1 MNASVIKFFSSPHR
15 PRESVPSQVA
25 LERKPAEFLQFYQCS
40 LALSIALVFARMPVL
55 EMAFRWWG
63 RCESGRP
70 LALWILVD
78 CLIALLQAPLRAGI
92 LKFLPAVPP
101 PEKISDIAKVL
112 LPVLQSRA
120 VYYSTMLSTAHFVW
134 TLVGAL
140 WAIEARQGVC
150 PLRFVARF
158 LLATTVLRAVLVLAY
173 YFMFVCK
180 LPAKVVVRY
189 SQQNAQE
196 QYGYTSCAVC
206 LCDFE
211 ENQELQQFGCK
222 HVFCKDCAA
231 SWLKVR
237 RVCPM
242 CLRAV

>member
-1 MNASVIKFFSSPHR
+1 MNAYVIKFFSFPVR
-15 PRESVPSQVA
+15 PKDSVSSQVA

-92 LKFLPAVPP
+92 LKFLPSASS
-101 PEKISDIAKVL
+101 KISDITKGV

-140 WAIEARQGVC
+140 WAIEARNGVC

-158 LLATTVLRAVLVLAY
+158 LLATTLLRAVLVLAY

-189 SQQNAQE
+189 SKQKAEE
-196 QYGYTSCAVC
+196 QWGYTSCAVC

-211 ENQELQQFGCK
+211 EDQELQQFGCK

-231 SWLKVR
+231 NWLKVR

>member
-1 MNASVIKFFSSPHR
+1 MHASVIKFFSFPVM
-15 PRESVPSQVA
+15 PRESIPSQVA

-70 LALWILVD
+70 LPLWILVD

-92 LKFLPAVPP
+92 LKFLPSTS
-101 PEKISDIAKVL
+101 EKIPDISKAA

-120 VYYSTMLSTAHFVW
+120 VHFSTILSTAHFVW

-140 WAIEARQGVC
+140 WAIEARSGVKC

-158 LLATTVLRAVLVLAY
+158 LLATTLLRAVLVLAY
-173 YFMFVCK
+173 YFMFVCR
-180 LPAKVVVRY
+180 LPAKVVLRY
-189 SQQNAQE
+189 SRENAEE
-196 QYGYTSCAVC
+196 QFGYTSCAVC